1 MHIYLQSL
9 FTCSC
14 LGEHIQV
21 LITVVSHPVPGL
33 IHSSLFNYKIR
44 TWYVGEIVL
53 STVTVI
59 IHIAEAFLRWHVTTS
74 ISDVRVALKPVQA
87 AIDSTAFKLRSSK
100 REHTVK

>member
-1 MHIYLQSL
+1 MQSL

-14 LGEHIQV
+14 QVERIQV
-21 LITVVSHPVPGL
+21 LINIVSHPVPGL
-33 IHSSLFNYKIR
+33 IPSSLFNYNIR
-44 TWYVGEIVL
+44 RYVGEIVL
-53 STVTVI
+53 SAVTVI
-59 IHIAEAFLRWHVTTS
+59 IHIAETFLRWHVTTS